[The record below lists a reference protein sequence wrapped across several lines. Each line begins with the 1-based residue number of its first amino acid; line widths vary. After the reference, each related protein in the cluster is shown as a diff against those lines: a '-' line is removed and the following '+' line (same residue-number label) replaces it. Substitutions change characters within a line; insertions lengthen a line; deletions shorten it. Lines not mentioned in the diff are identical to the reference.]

1 MEIVIRTPRL
11 NEADKFFDML
21 LLLDSETKY
30 MMYEVGERKKTETS
44 IKNIENMIKLA
55 ENDEDFFLV
64 SEVDGEIVGFITAN
78 RGKYYRIK
86 HSAYIVVGIRENFRN
101 IGIGTKFFEKLDNW
115 AKKENLKRLELTVL
129 TENKI
134 ALKLYRKN
142 GFEIEGVK
150 KNSMKIDGILKDE
163 YYMSK
168 IY

>member
-1 MEIVIRTPRL
+1 MEILIRKPKI
-11 NEADKFFDML
+11 EEVEKFFDML
-21 LLLDSETKY
+21 LLLDSETKF

-64 SEVDGEIVGFITAN
+64 AEVDGEFVGFITAN
-78 RGKYYRIK
+78 RGRKNRIK
-86 HSAYIVVGIRENFRN
+86 HSAYIVIGIRENYRN
-101 IGIGTKFFEKLDNW
+101 IGIGTEFFEKLDQW

-129 TENKI
+129 SENEI
-134 ALKLYRKN
+134 ACNLYRKN
-142 GFEIEGVK
+142 GFEIEGIK
-150 KNSMKIDGILKDE
+150 KYSMNIDGVLKDE